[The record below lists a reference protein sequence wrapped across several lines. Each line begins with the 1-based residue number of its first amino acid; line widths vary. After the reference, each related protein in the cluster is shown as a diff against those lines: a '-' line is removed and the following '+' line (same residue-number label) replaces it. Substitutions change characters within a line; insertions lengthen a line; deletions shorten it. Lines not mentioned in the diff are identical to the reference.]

1 MYANKLCLCSNISLE
16 DAKESNN
23 EQLIVGSYL
32 KDTGEYMF
40 IADNDV
46 EYKYAIPLDLEVDT
60 V

>member
-1 MYANKLCLCSNISLE
+1 MYTNKLCLCSNISLQ
-16 DAKESNN
+16 DARESKN

-40 IADNDV
+40 IAENDT
-46 EYKYAIPLDLEVDT
+46 EYKYVIPLDLEVDA